1 MLEKAASS
9 HNTKTDRMGQK
20 PLKIETMIA
29 EDSYG
34 GQQSVMA
41 NSGKE
46 MSSSSDHGMGIVMGV
61 ALGVIG
67 TVVGLGGVALVAFCS
82 GCRLKCGDVFERKH
96 VYATMED
103 NGAGAITPGH
113 FRKPGPPV
121 ILPNEVKSGTYI
133 H

>member
-1 MLEKAASS
+1 M
-9 HNTKTDRMGQK
+9 
-20 PLKIETMIA
+20 
-29 EDSYG
+29 
-34 GQQSVMA
+34 
-41 NSGKE
+41 
-46 MSSSSDHGMGIVMGV
+46 GMGIVMGV

-103 NGAGAITPGH
+103 NGAGATTPGH

-121 ILPNEVKSGTYI
+121 ILPNEVKSGSSCLLNGSSNGTSGEDNRI
-133 H
+133 SPCGVGKGKRGPPRGSGPTESAP